1 MRFTV
6 QNLLI
11 AIICINFLTKW
22 FSMICFIS
30 TSTSGKI
37 LPLWYFH
44 RLVFGEPRTY
54 LPVSWACLR
63 GLVPGLRVLSLW
75 WFDRVDGRISWV
87 WSLRKVVDELRRGL
101 GKSSDRW
108 IFQVVFLSRLCSL
121 GRNLPKGASPVSPRR
136 EGHACPRTGL
146 TQMPWLFTLKVLLQA
161 WNWTSVGSLK
171 GLSLRRWLSH
181 SWWFP

>member
-1 MRFTV
+1 MFFNDLFYFNLHFWEDSPLMIISLFGFWWATHLPTRF
-6 QNLLI
+6 L
-11 AIICINFLTKW
+11 
-22 FSMICFIS
+22 
-30 TSTSGKI
+30 
-37 LPLWYFH
+37 
-44 RLVFGEPRTY
+44 
-54 LPVSWACLR
+54 ACLR

-101 GKSSDRW
+101 GRSSDTW

-121 GRNLPKGASPVSPRR
+121 GRNLSKGASLPNFPSVSPRR

-161 WNWTSVGSLK
+161 WNWTSVGRLK